1 MVATQPSFQRTYS
14 PSFISSALEE
24 ISHISHSIEH
34 GGRTEADEEFLF
46 DRSNADV
53 HLLVVFLSIFFF
65 FVWGRTDDQLP
76 THLPFSSY
84 THCAVNECTL
94 SVCVAFLTTLFHISE
109 LDTHTQKK
117 VCKTNRE

>member
-1 MVATQPSFQRTYS
+1 MGVEAFKSRAKESINIYMVATEPSFQRTYS

-53 HLLVVFLSIFFF
+53 HLLVVFLSIFFVCEGELMTNCQPTSPF
-65 FVWGRTDDQLP
+65 PP
-76 THLPFSSY
+76 THTVLLMS
-84 THCAVNECTL
+84 VR
-94 SVCVAFLTTLFHISE
+94 SVCVSHF
-109 LDTHTQKK
+109 
-117 VCKTNRE
+117 